1 MSEQHWSP
9 TVRALLAKAKG
20 DTPSG
25 AARAKMWA
33 NISTAVGGGAGG
45 SGGSLSQFQNGAAG
59 PSGGPPSV
67 ASLAGVEAGAN
78 GVAGGVNAMKMLAIG
93 TLLGG
98 TVAVGLTLAMLR
110 FGAATTASTRPVAAS
125 AVCSICSDT
134 VVSAPAAAKSVRTPK
149 DAIETV
155 TSETDV
161 TSPARLM
168 KPPARGTPSREA
180 PSVATGRLRSAVA
193 VDRSDSLTREA
204 SLLAEGRAALLRGD
218 AKSALRKVLAA
229 RSLPVRQLV
238 PEELSVEAQALRAL
252 DRASE
257 AFDVERTLRTK
268 YPESALAR

>member
-1 MSEQHWSP
+1 M
-9 TVRALLAKAKG
+9 
-20 DTPSG
+20 
-25 AARAKMWA
+25 
-33 NISTAVGGGAGG
+33 
-45 SGGSLSQFQNGAAG
+45 
-59 PSGGPPSV
+59 
-67 ASLAGVEAGAN
+67 EAGAN

-125 AVCSICSDT
+125 AVCSTCIDT
-134 VVSAPAAAKSVRTPK
+134 VVSVPGAAKSVQTPK
-149 DAIETV
+149 VASETV
-155 TSETDV
+155 TGETDG
-161 TSPARLM
+161 TSPARL
-168 KPPARGTPSREA
+168 KPPARSMPSREA
-180 PSVATGRLRSAVA
+180 PSVTTGRLRSAVA

-218 AKSALRKVLAA
+218 AKSALRKVIAA

>member
-1 MSEQHWSP
+1 MSEQQWSP

-45 SGGSLSQFQNGAAG
+45 SGGSLSQFQDGAVG
-59 PSGGPPSV
+59 PSGRPPSAV
-67 ASLAGVEAGAN
+67 SLAGAEAGAN
-78 GVAGGVNAMKMLAIG
+78 GVAGGINAMKMLAIG

-110 FGAATTASTRPVAAS
+110 VGAATTASSRPVAGS
-125 AVCSICSDT
+125 AICSTCTDA

-149 DAIETV
+149 DATENVTIET
-155 TSETDV
+155 DG
-161 TSPARLM
+161 TSPARL
-168 KPPARGTPSREA
+168 KPPARMPSREA
-180 PSVATGRLRSAVA
+180 PSVTTGRLRSAVA

-229 RSLPVRQLV
+229 RSLPVRQLG

-257 AFDVERTLRTK
+257 AFDIERTLRTK